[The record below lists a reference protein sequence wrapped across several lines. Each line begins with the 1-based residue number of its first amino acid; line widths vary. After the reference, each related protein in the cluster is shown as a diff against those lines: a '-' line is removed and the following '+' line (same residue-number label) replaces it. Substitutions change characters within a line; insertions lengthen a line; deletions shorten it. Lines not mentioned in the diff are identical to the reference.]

1 MERDVILQENIALE
15 AEGWVDHQS
24 HGYIHNIN
32 MNDHPLMNS
41 SKPNLK
47 NP

>member
-1 MERDVILQENIALE
+1 MPGLAFEDGIRNIVLPENISLE

-32 MNDHPLMNS
+32 MSELIY
-41 SKPNLK
+41 
-47 NP
+47 